1 MGPDWVG
8 AWGCMFD
15 WNWAQRSIIS
25 CWRGWTPVLKALVI
39 SLWRFVT
46 ASFSRWSKWLDIMGL
61 RGGREFQ
68 VGSGVIIVAGVA
80 HHKGDGRPELLE
92 TFVLL

>member
-1 MGPDWVG
+1 M
-8 AWGCMFD
+8 
-15 WNWAQRSIIS
+15 
-25 CWRGWTPVLKALVI
+25 LKASVI

-46 ASFSRWSKWLDIMGL
+46 ASFSQQSRWSDIIGS

-68 VGSGVIIVAGVA
+68 VGSGVIVVAGVA
-80 HHKGDGRPELLE
+80 CHKGDGRLELLE